1 MNLKR
6 TSVMAFVGLALAFGT
21 ATAASAHEGFYHP
34 RRHEVI
40 QRVHDQNLRI
50 THERREG
57 ELTRHQAMMM
67 RAHDR
72 VVLRQEHHDFRTN
85 GGYITKGEQHHF
97 NKELNRNSRRIGG

>member
-1 MNLKR
+1 MNLKK

-21 ATAASAHEGFYHP
+21 ATAASANEGFAHP
-34 RRHEVI
+34 RRHEVVD
-40 QRVHDQNLRI
+40 RAHDQNLRI

-67 RAHDR
+67 RAHDH
-72 VVLRQEHHDFRTN
+72 VVLRQERHYAHAN
-85 GGYITKGEQHHF
+85 GGYITKGEQHHL